1 MSQSSKYVANYLIS
15 VLNYLIQRLKK
26 KINDPFHTIKPIGH
40 ITHIFVD
47 QSVYGNKTYI
57 FIDPLALGG

>member
-15 VLNYLIQRLKK
+15 VPNYLIQRLKK
-26 KINDPFHTIKPIGH
+26 INEKFHTIKPIGH